1 MGSCNTR
8 CCICRKRYDDNAEE
22 TDSSN
27 QLTKEQEA
35 FLSSYKLNIYSSSSP
50 SIRTSNF
57 NLIKEEF
64 EKRFNK
70 NIDDEDLYRFYN
82 I

>member
-1 MGSCNTR
+1 MG
-8 CCICRKRYDDNAEE
+8 CCYTCCRYYDDDTND

-27 QLTKEQEA
+27 QLTKEQES
-35 FLSSYKLNIYSSSSP
+35 FLSSYKLNVYFSSSP

-64 EKRFNK
+64 EKTFDK
-70 NIDDEDLYRFYN
+70 KIDDEDLYRFYK
-82 I
+82 IK

>member
-1 MGSCNTR
+1 MG
-8 CCICRKRYDDNAEE
+8 CCCTCCACCRHCDD
-22 TDSSN
+22 TDDTNSQN

-35 FLSSYKLNIYSSSSP
+35 FLSSYKVNIYSSSSS
-50 SIRTSNF
+50 SIRVSNF

-70 NIDDEDLYRFYN
+70 KIDDEDLYRFYHV
-82 I
+82 